1 MLFNSPCS
9 LSRDIPLAVA
19 NVAFRSA
26 KAASFRGAKG
36 DIGSAILNR
45 ARYIL
50 HAVRNDA
57 LRYQP
62 ERISVRLGPP
72 AMQEPGANALRLIP
86 RSQPRAV
93 SLLVSMPRT
102 LFAVEPN
109 ADVFKTSARSVMV

>member
-62 ERISVRLGPP
+62 ERISVRLGPH

-93 SLLVSMPRT
+93 
-102 LFAVEPN
+102 
-109 ADVFKTSARSVMV
+109 